1 LVQQLE
7 TLYWEGVRREIE
19 NIIRTLKIF
28 QAPEY
33 ADGLFDGVEESDVHG
48 YDTFLDQVNQQARAF
63 ALRYRG
69 FHSMR
74 QNRSRKLTHL

>member
-1 LVQQLE
+1 MQQLE
-7 TLYWEGVRREIE
+7 TLYWEGVRGEIE

-33 ADGLFDGVEESDVHG
+33 ADGLVDDVEENDVHG

-63 ALRYRG
+63 ALRYRE

-74 QNRSRKLTHL
+74 HNRGRKLTRM